1 MKVYNFEVEGN
12 HNYYVSE
19 KGILVHNTCD
29 IVWKGFSKGELGI
42 HFGKHG
48 LEFGKITQGQYL
60 KLAKSFAG
68 ETGAHIQE
76 QTVKNFLIKFNSNT
90 QEIFVGR
97 MDVREIRTFYRADPA
112 QTIISPLQDA
122 LDYAATL
129 IK

>member
-1 MKVYNFEVEGN
+1 M
-12 HNYYVSE
+12 
-19 KGILVHNTCD
+19 VHNNCG

-42 HFGKHG
+42 HFAKHG
-48 LEFGKITQGQYL
+48 LEFGEITQGQYL
-60 KLAKSFAG
+60 KLAKNFAA
-68 ETGAHIQE
+68 ETGEHIQE

-97 MDVREIRTFYRADPA
+97 MDVREIRTFYKANPA
-112 QTIISPLQDA
+112 MTVKTPFQDA